1 MLAHR
6 LVRLFHLALIS
17 GLLLWSLSASA
28 ALELNMTE
36 GVTPVS
42 REVYSL
48 HMLIFWICVAIGLLV
63 FGAMFYSIY
72 YHRKSL
78 GAKPAQF
85 HESTR
90 VEILWT
96 VIPMLILIGMAI
108 PATKALITME
118 DTATPDLTVKVTGY
132 QWKWQYDY
140 LDEGIS
146 FFSTLSTPRAQ
157 IANVA
162 DKNEHYLLEVDN
174 PLVLPVGKKVRIL
187 TTAADVIHSWWV
199 PALGWKR
206 DAIPGF
212 INESWTRIEEPG
224 VYRGQCAELCGKD
237 HGFMPIVVVAKTEEE
252 YQQWLTDMQSEQT
265 AAAESPLGEL
275 GKAELMAQGEE
286 VYQTHCASCH
296 QANGQGMPPV
306 FPALVGSPVVT
317 GPVEEHIDVILHGRS
332 GTAMQAF
339 ADQLSDTEIAAV
351 VTYKRNSWGN
361 KTADS
366 VQPATIQTLR

>member
-1 MLAHR
+1 MLANR
-6 LVRLFHLALIS
+6 LARLLHMATVS

-42 REVYSL
+42 REVYGL

-72 YHRKSL
+72 HHRKSL

-90 VEILWT
+90 VEIIWT

-118 DTATPDLTVKVTGY
+118 DTAAPDLTVKVTGY

-140 LDEGIS
+140 LDEDIS
-146 FFSTLSTPRAQ
+146 LFSNLSTSREQ

-162 DKNEHYLLEVDN
+162 DKGEHYLLEVDN
-174 PLVLPVGKKVRIL
+174 PLVLPVGKKIRIL

-252 YQQWLTDMQSEQT
+252 YQQWVTDMKGDQT
-265 AAAESPLGEL
+265 AEAESPERDWS
-275 GKAELMAQGEE
+275 KAELMAKGEE
-286 VYQTHCASCH
+286 VYQTNCATCH
-296 QANGQGMPPV
+296 QANGQRMPPV
-306 FPALVGSPVVT
+306 FPALAGSAVVT
-317 GPVEEHIDVILHGRS
+317 GPVEEHIDVVMHGRP

-339 ADQLSDTEIAAV
+339 ADQLSDMEIAAV

-361 KTADS
+361 HTADL
-366 VQPATIQTLR
+366 VQPATIEALR